1 MAISLISLR
10 LTVLYSLQKFLFV
23 VNAWYKAMMLYEQI
37 VRISKN
43 IQFLT
48 NAKYKGKPNPKN
60 YNYFVF

>member
-10 LTVLYSLQKFLFV
+10 LTVLYSLQKFWFV